1 MSDVFA
7 LPNSAEPKAPSALSN
22 VDVAPVAGEPTNA
35 GNAAGEAGVGLE
47 VSEAESSDVATPGA
61 PSSEIDGTDNAVKP
75 QPPIERTPQL
85 LELANFHGVRTEY
98 NGFDGELHQVSGDT
112 LAHALTALGVPVADD
127 EQINAALEQTR
138 DADWRDFL
146 PPTVVVR
153 EGVSATVPVHVTDGS
168 AVNVFV
174 ELNGGELKPPPR
186 SQRENRALKQLDHYF
201 EPREIDGRRV
211 GRATFAIP
219 DDLPLGY
226 HLLHAVSDGRE
237 AVSTLVVTP
246 RRLALPPEVEA
257 KQVWGLLM
265 QLYSVRSRASW
276 GIGDLADLAD
286 VAYLA
291 AHRGGADFVAVNPLA
306 AAEVT
311 PPMAPSPYLPAS
323 RRFLNPIYIRVEDI
337 PETAYLSAADR
348 AKLDKLA
355 EPVRHLDLSNELIDR
370 DPVWAAKK
378 AALEIVF
385 KQQRRAGRQTAFE
398 AFVADQGKG
407 LADFATWCALT
418 EEAGGLDLPTD
429 LADVNSAAVKEA
441 QERLYQRVEFYEWL
455 QWIADEQKA
464 TAQRVAKDAG
474 MKIGIM
480 HDLAVGVHPCGADA
494 WANKAYLAS
503 GIEVGAPPDMYNQ
516 LGQNWSQPPWN
527 PRALEQSGYRPYRE
541 MLRTVFRHAGALR
554 VDHILGL
561 FRLWWIPSGQPANNG
576 TYVAYNHDALIGI
589 ICLEALRAGAILVG
603 EDLGTFE
610 IWVRDY
616 LADRGVL
623 GTAVE
628 WWELDETGDPLPP
641 EQYRHLVMASVGTHD
656 LAPTAGY
663 LAGEHVDLLESLEL
677 LTDPVE
683 VMKAAAQAEREKFV
697 RALRTRGLV
706 GDDPSEREIV
716 EAMHKYLRLTPA
728 ALLGVQLV
736 DAVGERR
743 AQNQPGT
750 DQEYPNWKVPLG
762 DASGRPVLVE
772 ELFDSQRLL
781 SLLATLNTT
790 PLPPAK
796 A

>member
-1 MSDVFA
+1 MSD
-7 LPNSAEPKAPSALSN
+7 
-22 VDVAPVAGEPTNA
+22 DVSQPAQ
-35 GNAAGEAGVGLE
+35 
-47 VSEAESSDVATPGA
+47 VSEAVGGVEASGGIGADAAAGVVEDLAIMPDAVLAPEEPDATESVVATEEPA
-61 PSSEIDGTDNAVKP
+61 AIAQPAVEYRP
-75 QPPIERTPQL
+75 VERTTQL

-98 NGFDGELHQVSGDT
+98 SGFDGETHQVSGST
-112 LAHALTALGVPVADD
+112 LACALAALGVPVADD
-127 EQINAALEQTR
+127 QQINEALDRTR
-138 DADWRDFL
+138 DAEWRDFL

-153 EGVSATVPVHVTDGS
+153 EGVQATVPVHVTDGS
-168 AVNVFV
+168 SVNVFV
-174 ELNGGELKPPPR
+174 ELFGGELKPPPR
-186 SQRENRALKQLDHYF
+186 SQRENRALKQLDHYY

-226 HLLHAVSDGRE
+226 HLLHAQSDGRE
-237 AVSTLVVTP
+237 AISTLIVTP
-246 RRLALPPEVEA
+246 RRLTLPPEIEA
-257 KQVWGLLM
+257 KQVWGLLT

-286 VAYLA
+286 IAYLSA
-291 AHRGGADFVAVNPLA
+291 LRGGADFVAVNPLA
-306 AAEVT
+306 AAEVV

-337 PETAYLSAADR
+337 PETAYLAAADR
-348 AKLDKLA
+348 VQTDKLA
-355 EPVRHLDLSNELIDR
+355 EPLRALDLSNELIDR

-385 KQQRRAGRQTAFE
+385 KQPRRAGRQAAFE

-407 LADFATWCALT
+407 LRDFATWCAIS
-418 EEAGGLDLPTD
+418 EDVGGLQFPEE
-429 LADVNSAAVKEA
+429 LADVNSPAVKEA
-441 QERLYQRVEFYEWL
+441 AERLYQRVEFYEWL

-474 MKIGIM
+474 MRIGIM
-480 HDLAVGVHPCGADA
+480 HDLAVGVHPEGADA
-494 WANKAYLAS
+494 WANQAYLAR

-527 PRALEQSGYRPYRE
+527 PRALEASGYRPYRE
-541 MLRTVFRHAGALR
+541 MLRTVFRHVGALR
-554 VDHILGL
+554 VDHVLGL
-561 FRLWWIPSGQPANNG
+561 FRLWWIPAGAPANQG
-576 TYVAYNHDALIGI
+576 AYVAYNHDALLGI
-589 ICLEALRAGAILVG
+589 ICLEAMRAGAILVG

-610 IWVRDY
+610 RWVRDY

-628 WWELDETGDPLPP
+628 WWELDADGNPLPP

-656 LAPTAGY
+656 MAPTAGY
-663 LAGEHVDLLESLEL
+663 LAGEHVDLLESLDL
-677 LTDPVE
+677 LTEPVE
-683 VMKAAAQAEREKFV
+683 IMKAAAQAEREKFV
-697 RALRTRGLV
+697 RALRGLGLV

-750 DQEYPNWKVPLG
+750 DQEYPNWRVPLS
-762 DASGRPVLVE
+762 DASGRLVLVE

-781 SLLATLNTT
+781 SLLATLNTP
-790 PLPPAK
+790 PLATAK
-796 A
+796 P